1 MSYILYLFIQ
11 YLSNIHL
18 CTNMPSKNNKKK
30 SKASTNSNTNTENTQ
45 NLPFVSVCTP
55 TFNRRPFISSMF
67 KCFHNQDYPKSRI
80 EWIIVDDGTDKI
92 QDLIEA
98 ANIPQ
103 IRYFT
108 VDKKMSLG
116 AKRNFMHSKTK
127 GSILVYMDDDDY
139 YPPER
144 ISHAVERLQSKP
156 DALCAGSSEIYVYFK
171 HIHKMYQGGPY
182 GPNHATAGTFAF
194 RRALL
199 DQTKYEEHAALAE
212 EKYFLKNYTIPFV
225 QLDPMKTILVFS
237 HIQNTFDKKK
247 LLQNKTALFVES
259 PKTVEMFIRNSYESD
274 IKQYFMQDIDKALET
289 YAPGDPSKKP
299 DVLVQMKE
307 LEAKREA
314 MIEEAKRRGLGNTQV
329 IVKNP
334 DGTERTLNQNEI
346 AVLLQKCQDDLKI
359 KNEMVNRLKKELD
372 ICKATID
379 QLRQQNAKQSMSS
392 VQTPSPLPPP
402 PSTIESNIPL
412 LDLPLKSILI
422 PEVQGNW

>member
-1 MSYILYLFIQ
+1 
-11 YLSNIHL
+11 
-18 CTNMPSKNNKKK
+18 MPSKHNKNSKNNKNKNK
-30 SKASTNSNTNTENTQ
+30 TSSTTTTMMNGTVVNTQ
-45 NLPFVSVCTP
+45 DLPFVSVCTP

-80 EWIIVDDGTDKI
+80 EWIIIDDGTDKI
-92 QDLIEA
+92 EDLIEA
-98 ANIPQ
+98 ENIPQ

-108 VDKKMSLG
+108 VNEKMSLG

-156 DALCAGSSEIYVYFK
+156 EALCAGSSEIYVYFK
-171 HIHKMYQGGPY
+171 HIQKMYQGGPY
-182 GPNHATAGTFAF
+182 GPNHSTAGTFAF

-199 DQTKYEEHAALAE
+199 DQTQYEDHAALAE
-212 EKYFLKNYTIPFV
+212 EKHFLKNYTIPFV

-247 LLQNKTALFVES
+247 LLENKTALFVES
-259 PKTVEMFIRNSYESD
+259 PKTVDMFIRNSYESD

-307 LEAKREA
+307 LEAKRAA

-329 IVKNP
+329 IMKNA
-334 DGTERTLNQNEI
+334 DGTERALNQNEI
-346 AVLLQKCQDDLKI
+346 TALLQKCQDELKV

-379 QLRQQNAKQSMSS
+379 QFRQQNAKQSISS
-392 VQTPSPLPPP
+392 VPTSLT
-402 PSTIESNIPL
+402 SDATIGYDIPTNTWT
-412 LDLPLKSILI
+412 SILI
-422 PEVQGNW
+422 PEVYEQW